1 MLYLTEIQKSRY
13 SWPTRLI
20 SQQAAFL
27 KVDEHQNRTR
37 VSNKMSQTERVV
49 NEICSRIALIA
60 FF

>member
-1 MLYLTEIQKSRY
+1 
-13 SWPTRLI
+13 
-20 SQQAAFL
+20 
-27 KVDEHQNRTR
+27 VDEHQNRTR